1 MSDSAENVFAI
12 PAEMQHVTRQRADAT
27 YHAHA
32 HAVAVRVD
40 KTFALIM
47 VIQWI
52 AAAVAASIISPR
64 TWIGADS
71 SLHYHIPAAIVIGGC
86 LCLPSLLFV
95 LRCPGARVNRYLISV
110 TQALFSSLLIHLT
123 GGRIETHF
131 HIFASLAFLA
141 LYKEWQVLI
150 PATMVTA
157 LDHLVRGTIWPEFIF
172 GTATPSSWRWLE
184 HAAWVLCEDAVLAT
198 GCINAQ
204 REMQKMAKQ
213 MAHLSVTKSLME
225 IEVQKQLVQIQRT
238 SASLQASE
246 RRARSIID
254 TAHDAF
260 AAIDSNGVLLEWS
273 QRAELMFGWTAKEV
287 IGHPIGPLLGIEP
300 LVTKLMFRSATDA
313 ELRQQFDVVVRHRS
327 SHMIPT
333 EAYVSR
339 TRAGEELSTNIFF
352 HDVTEQRR
360 MQVKLVHAKK
370 MESIG
375 QLAAGIAHEI
385 NTPTQFVT
393 DNLCFV
399 KESMST
405 LESLF
410 ACLANESLDQA
421 EAIPQLKHLAET
433 ADLNYLREEIPLAIC
448 QALDGIHRISEI
460 TKAMKEF
467 SHPGTDIKQMMDLN
481 HLIEN
486 SMTVCRN
493 EWKYAGTIS
502 THFDPALRHVPCLPG
517 ELGQVLVNLIVNAA
531 QAIGE
536 SRDEEIPAGSIT
548 ISTRSADEFVYIE
561 LQDNG
566 PGIPEEILGRIFD
579 PFFTTK
585 EIGKGTGQGLAIAH
599 SVIVDKHGGSISV
612 ESKIGCGTTF
622 LIRLPAEDCSVQVE
636 ES

>member
-1 MSDSAENVFAI
+1 MSDSAEDVLAI
-12 PAEMQHVTRQRADAT
+12 PAELQRVTRQRADAA
-27 YHAHA
+27 YRAQA

-40 KTFALIM
+40 KIFAFIM
-47 VIQWI
+47 VIQWV
-52 AAAVAASIISPR
+52 AAAVAASIITPR

-110 TQALFSSLLIHLT
+110 TQVLFSSLLIHLT

-157 LDHLVRGTIWPEFIF
+157 LDHLVRGTIWPESIF
-172 GTATPSSWRWLE
+172 GIATPSSWRWLE
-184 HAAWVLCEDAVLAT
+184 HAAWVLCEDAVLVTA
-198 GCINAQ
+198 CIMAQ
-204 REMQKMAKQ
+204 REMQKMANQ
-213 MAHLSVTKSLME
+213 MGHLSVTRSLVE
-225 IEVQKQLVQIQRT
+225 IEVQKKLVEIKRT
-238 SASLQASE
+238 SASLRVSE

-260 AAIDSNGVLLEWS
+260 AAIDSNGMLLEWS
-273 QRAELMFGWTAKEV
+273 QRAEFVFGWTAKEA
-287 IGHPIGPLLGIEP
+287 IGQPLGPLLGIEP
-300 LVTKLMFRSATDA
+300 LVTKLMHRSESDTA
-313 ELRQQFDVVVRHRS
+313 LREQFDAVVRHRN

-339 TRAGEELSTNIFF
+339 MKAGDGFSTNIFF
-352 HDVTEQRR
+352 HDTTAQCR
-360 MQVKLVHAKK
+360 MQVQLLHAKK

-385 NTPTQFVT
+385 NTPTQYVT

-399 KESMST
+399 QESMNT
-405 LESLF
+405 LESIL
-410 ACLANESLDQA
+410 ACLSNEHLDQA

-448 QALDGIHRISEI
+448 QALDGVHKITEI

-467 SHPGTDIKQMMDLN
+467 SHPGTDIKQMTDLN

-486 SMTVCRN
+486 SMTVCKN
-493 EWKYAGTIS
+493 EWKYTATIL
-502 THFDPALRHVPCLPG
+502 THLDPAVRDVPCLPG
-517 ELGQVLVNLIVNAA
+517 ELSQVLVNLIVNAA

-536 SRDEEIPAGSIT
+536 SQVEGNPAGSIT
-548 ISTRSADEFVYIE
+548 IRTRSEGESAYIE
-561 LQDNG
+561 VQDNG
-566 PGIPEEILGRIFD
+566 PGIPEEFLGRIFD

-599 SVIVDKHGGSISV
+599 SVIVNKHGGSISV
-612 ESKIGCGTTF
+612 DSKFGHGTRF
-622 LIRLPAEDCSVQVE
+622 VIRLPAEDCSV
-636 ES
+636 